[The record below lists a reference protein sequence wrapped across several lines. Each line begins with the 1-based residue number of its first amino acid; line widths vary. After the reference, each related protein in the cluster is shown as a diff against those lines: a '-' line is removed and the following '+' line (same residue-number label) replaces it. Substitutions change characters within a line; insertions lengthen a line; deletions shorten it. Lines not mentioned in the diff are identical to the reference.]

1 MLQKN
6 RAESKISALI
16 IILQFF
22 LLILIFRSF
31 YIRESLSYLSY
42 EHSQQQY
49 RCIFEKYHSEK
60 NSKKP

>member
-31 YIRESLSYLSY
+31 YMRESLIYLSY

-49 RCIFEKYHSEK
+49 RFIFEKYHSEK